1 MLVFCLCTSTIE
13 PASRASV
20 QCSILL
26 LSLHRKEEKGKPPS
40 TAIVKYLYLLR
51 FLSFK
56 PVFIIVR
63 TFSMIPRLF
72 PFLKGLWWGIP
83 QSRVKLYQWGYS
95 MCSKRFLKQGFPL
108 QKPCWLFPCVL
119 YVSKWS
125 SQQESILGCVRLR
138 IYIDNIEID

>member
-20 QCSILL
+20 KCSIPL
-26 LSLHRKEEKGKPPS
+26 LSLPGKEEKGKPPS

-56 PVFIIVR
+56 PVFIHVR

-83 QSRVKLYQWGYS
+83 QSLVERFINEVTPCAPRGFWSRASLYKNHVDSFHVYYMYPSEDPNRSPYWDVYSLGY
-95 MCSKRFLKQGFPL
+95 K
-108 QKPCWLFPCVL
+108 
-119 YVSKWS
+119 
-125 SQQESILGCVRLR
+125 
-138 IYIDNIEID
+138 